1 MATITLNGMEYELAC
16 NLRVA
21 YQIQNQHNHK
31 AYSEVLSN
39 VGKMTLE
46 EQLDVLYASFSVA
59 NKEVAKTISKEAFRT
74 YFLDDPNFNVN
85 ALMALLK
92 SVIAGIM
99 GKDEKE
105 LFGDKQNKDEESA
118 KNE

>member
-1 MATITLNGMEYELAC
+1 MATITLNGMDYELAC

-46 EQLDVLYASFSVA
+46 EQLDVLYAAFAVG
-59 NKEVAKTISKEAFRT
+59 NKEAAKTISKEAFRA
-74 YFLDDPNFNVN
+74 YFLDDPTFNVTS
-85 ALMALLK
+85 LMGLLK
-92 SVIAGIM
+92 AVIAGIM
-99 GKDEKE
+99 GKDEQA
-105 LFGDKQNKDEESA
+105 LFGAENGDSA
-118 KNE
+118 KNV